1 MKALSVSLS
10 GLLLALM
17 LALTPAA
24 PAAAQQGPA
33 DDIGS
38 LLVHQLQDQGYSGIQ
53 TSHTL
58 LGRLRIVAQL
68 DGMQRE
74 IVINPYTGEILRDY
88 LTPRVQVAQKDK
100 RSSTGSSG
108 NTAVSTAADAV
119 GTAVERVSVPDL
131 VKSSEL
137 TDAGDGE

>member
-1 MKALSVSLS
+1 MKALSASLS

-38 LLVHQLQDQGYSGIQ
+38 LLVRQLQDQGYSGIQ
-53 TSHTL
+53 VGHTL

-100 RSSTGSSG
+100 RSSTG
-108 NTAVSTAADAV
+108 NTAVSSAADAV